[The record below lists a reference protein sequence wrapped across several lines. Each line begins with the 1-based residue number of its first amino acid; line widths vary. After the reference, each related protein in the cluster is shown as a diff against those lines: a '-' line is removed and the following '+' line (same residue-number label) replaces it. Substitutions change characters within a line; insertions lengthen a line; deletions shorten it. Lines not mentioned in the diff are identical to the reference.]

1 MSIVFDDVSVVYPNG
16 TRGLDKVSLTIPA
29 GEFVVVV
36 GLSGAGKSTLV
47 RTINGLVPV
56 TSGSLSVGGTEVA
69 TARGRRLR
77 RLRAEIGMIFQGFN
91 LVTRRSVMGNVL
103 TGRLHAQSWARSALG
118 LHTKADKEIA
128 FEALE
133 RVGIVEKAW
142 VRASQLSGGQQQRV
156 AIARALV
163 HDPPLVLADEPTAHL
178 DHIQVEGVLGL
189 LRQLASPGRVVVVS
203 THDDRVTNLAD
214 RVVDLA
220 ALRPGAAIGDAERE
234 PELLELRAGDVVF
247 EQGSRGDLV
256 YVVER
261 GQVEIVRVRDDGSEE
276 RLAIVRAGEYFGELG
291 PVLGLPRSATARAK
305 TSAVVTGYTVRRFRQ
320 RLPVNAPS

>member
-1 MSIVFDDVSVVYPNG
+1 MSSSDPGDRTSGGGHSIVFDDVSVVYPNG

-69 TARGRRLR
+69 TARGRQLR

-103 TGRLHAQSWARSALG
+103 TGRLHAQSWVRSALG

-156 AIARALV
+156 AIARALAQQPSV
-163 HDPPLVLADEPTAHL
+163 VLADEPVASLDPPTANLVMRDLQRINRDLGITTVVNLHFL
-178 DHIQVEGVLGL
+178 D
-189 LRQLASPGRVVVVS
+189 LAR
-203 THDDRVTNLAD
+203 RYAD
-214 RVVDLA
+214 RI
-220 ALRPGAAIGDAERE
+220 IGM
-234 PELLELRAGDVVF
+234 
-247 EQGSRGDLV
+247 
-256 YVVER
+256 
-261 GQVEIVRVRDDGSEE
+261 
-276 RLAIVRAGEYFGELG
+276 RAGEVVFDG
-291 PVLGLPRSATARAK
+291 PAAEVDDAVFEKIYGRSLTAEDVLT
-305 TSAVVTGYTVRRFRQ
+305 
-320 RLPVNAPS
+320 